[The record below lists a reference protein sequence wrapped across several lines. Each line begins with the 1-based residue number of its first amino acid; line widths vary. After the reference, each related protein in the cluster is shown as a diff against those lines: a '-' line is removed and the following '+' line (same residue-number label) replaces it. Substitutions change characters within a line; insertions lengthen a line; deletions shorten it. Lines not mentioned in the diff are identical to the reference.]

1 MLLYYGVYYV
11 VFKWILKL
19 LFYIIIVDFIICN
32 ILKNLANRGFLDIG
46 LVGFFFFG
54 GGVGGVLFW
63 VG

>member
-11 VFKWILKL
+11 VFIGKLFLKL
-19 LFYIIIVDFIICN
+19 LFYIIIVGFIICN

-54 GGVGGVLFW
+54 GGVGGVLF
-63 VG
+63 